1 MAEDEKE
8 KKLSLAQMEA
18 ELKLLEIQAA
28 KLSLLEKEANLQ
40 DIKERLAER
49 QMTRETKFMRAKT
62 NGQTIAAQNQSAKQ
76 RQARCNHRK
85 GGSGYDAI
93 MNGQGDDSQY
103 AVYMHM
109 FCNGDIYVR
118 CLRCG
123 KDWRPP
129 VKEWYD
135 THEMYLDAYNEYQK
149 ALNFQT
155 RNSMSTSY
163 VFRFSDNGAYFREVM
178 RHANLR

>member
-1 MAEDEKE
+1 MAEEVEKE
-8 KKLSLAQMEA
+8 KKLTVAQMEA

-62 NGQTIAAQNQSAKQ
+62 NGQTIGAQNAAAKQ

-85 GGSGYDAI
+85 GGSGYRAI
-93 MNGQGDDSQY
+93 MDGQGDDSQY

-129 VKEWYD
+129 VREW
-135 THEMYLDAYNEYQK
+135 
-149 ALNFQT
+149 
-155 RNSMSTSY
+155 
-163 VFRFSDNGAYFREVM
+163 
-178 RHANLR
+178 